1 MVMLDHDAFS
11 KQFSERYGVMNI
23 RTSVSIKS
31 SLRAAAFKRIALHD
45 ARGLA
50 CQVRDEIMTLRR
62 LHLDAF
68 APVCMRHLYGR
79 IRTYKDIEKTRK

>member
-1 MVMLDHDAFS
+1 MVILDNDTFR
-11 KQFSERYGVMNI
+11 KPFLERYGVMNI
-23 RTSVSIKS
+23 RTSASIKS

-68 APVCMRHLYGR
+68 APVCIRHLYGR
-79 IRTYKDIEKTRK
+79 IRTYKDVEKACK